1 MIQRIKNVLTGR
13 LFVPTTLLM
22 WIVYSYLLMLSYI
35 PDEIYLTT
43 NQVESIQK
51 LNGLPVTASYEKG
64 TTPVF
69 GVWNANGNTSQQGYL
84 ECRLFDII
92 PMKQVSVHVTSE
104 KQVIAAGTNI
114 GIYLKNAGVLVVDN
128 ASFRNAKGALISP
141 SVYRIKRGDIIR
153 AVNGTVISTKEELIE
168 AVNESE
174 GERMILEI
182 IRDQEK
188 IELAVSPEL
197 SNEGRVL
204 LGLWVRDDIAGI
216 GTLTYIQENGT
227 YGALGHGI
235 SDIDSGDLI
244 SIDSGKL
251 YETQITGISKG
262 RRGAPGEVSG
272 LIRYK
277 ENEYLGSVNAN
288 TTIGIYGKLERMPE
302 AIVDSDKYTLGYK
315 QEIELGPATIIS
327 SVSGERKMYQIEID
341 AVDYHPKEV
350 NKGLRYHVT
359 DSELL
364 ETTGGIVQG
373 MSGSPIIQNNKLI
386 GAVTHVFVDDPAK
399 GYGIFI
405 ETMLEK

>member
-69 GVWNANGNTSQQGYL
+69 GVWNANSNTSQQGYL

-141 SVYRIKRGDIIR
+141 SVYRIKKGDIIR
-153 AVNGTVISTKEELIE
+153 AVNGKVISTKEELID
-168 AVNESE
+168 AVTESE

-182 IRDQEK
+182 IRNQEK

-216 GTLTYIQENGT
+216 GTLTYIMDNGT

-235 SDIDSGDLI
+235 SDIDSGELV

-277 ENEYLGSVNAN
+277 DNAYLGSVNAN

-302 AIVDSDKYTLGYK
+302 AIIDSDKYALGYK
-315 QEIELGPATIIS
+315 QEIKPGPATIIS
-327 SVSGERKMYQIEID
+327 SVSGERKIYQIEID

-359 DSELL
+359 DPELL

-405 ETMLEK
+405 ETMLE